1 MGGERAWLRQ
11 PILFYSSGKSPHRM
25 SAKVL
30 LVEDSPMING
40 ALKLLLESGGF
51 DVTLA
56 TTAAEAKAMG
66 GDQRVDVM
74 LLDISL
80 PDADGLS
87 VLEDLA
93 ARGMRPA
100 ITYAMTGHSDP
111 ATRARCIAAGCDDVL
126 LKPVPV
132 QQLLRIVSE
141 AVA

>member
-1 MGGERAWLRQ
+1 
-11 PILFYSSGKSPHRM
+11 
-25 SAKVL
+25 
-30 LVEDSPMING
+30 MING

-56 TTAAEAKAMG
+56 TTAAEAEAAG
-66 GDQRVDVM
+66 SDIRADVM

-87 VLEDLA
+87 VLEALSA
-93 ARGMRPA
+93 KGMRPS
-100 ITYAMTGHSDP
+100 TTFAMTGHGDT
-111 ATRARCIAAGCDDVL
+111 ATRERCMAAGCDDVL

>member
-1 MGGERAWLRQ
+1 
-11 PILFYSSGKSPHRM
+11 M
-25 SAKVL
+25 SARVL

-40 ALKLLLESGGF
+40 ALKVLLESGGF

-56 TTAAEAKAMG
+56 TTAAEARTLG
-66 GDQRVDVM
+66 SGQRADVM

-80 PDADGLS
+80 PDADGLT
-87 VLEDLA
+87 VLAELEA
-93 ARGMRPA
+93 CGMRPA
-100 ITYAMTGHSDP
+100 TTYAMTGHGDA
-111 ATRARCIAAGCDDVL
+111 ATRERCLAAGCDDVL

>member
-1 MGGERAWLRQ
+1 
-11 PILFYSSGKSPHRM
+11 M
-25 SAKVL
+25 SARVL

-51 DVTLA
+51 EVALA
-56 TTAAEAKAMG
+56 TTAAEALALG
-66 GDQRVDVM
+66 ASQRADVM

-87 VLEDLA
+87 VLADLEA
-93 ARGMRPA
+93 CGMRPA
-100 ITYAMTGHSDP
+100 TTYAMTGHSDLE
-111 ATRARCIAAGCDDVL
+111 TRARCIAAGCDDVL

>member
-1 MGGERAWLRQ
+1 
-11 PILFYSSGKSPHRM
+11 
-25 SAKVL
+25 
-30 LVEDSPMING
+30 MING

-56 TTAAEAKAMG
+56 TTAAEAEAAG
-66 GDQRVDVM
+66 SDIRADVM

-87 VLEDLA
+87 VLEALDA
-93 ARGMRPA
+93 KGMRPA
-100 ITYAMTGHSDP
+100 TTFAMTGHGDT
-111 ATRARCIAAGCDDVL
+111 ATRERCMAAGCDGVL

>member
-1 MGGERAWLRQ
+1 MWKPVFLHAASE
-11 PILFYSSGKSPHRM
+11 SKERM
-25 SAKVL
+25 SARVL

-40 ALKLLLESGGF
+40 ALKLLLEAGGF

-56 TTAAEAKAMG
+56 TTAAEATEFGSAF
-66 GDQRVDVM
+66 RADVM

-80 PDADGLS
+80 PDGDGLA
-87 VLEDLA
+87 VLEQLT
-93 ARGMRPA
+93 ARGMKPVT
-100 ITYAMTGHSDP
+100 TYAMTGHGDP
-111 ATRARCIAAGCDDVL
+111 ATRDRCLAAGCDDVL